1 MNSMKLKINKEK
13 FMCTAI
19 NQGPAHNSLA
29 TSMEP
34 FPLAYMYYMQISPK
48 LKNLKRVKLVERE
61 RKKIESKK
69 NTAAKNKERLM
80 FLCI

>member
-69 NTAAKNKERLM
+69 TQQLKIKKD
-80 FLCI
+80 

>member
-1 MNSMKLKINKEK
+1 
-13 FMCTAI
+13 
-19 NQGPAHNSLA
+19 
-29 TSMEP
+29 MEP